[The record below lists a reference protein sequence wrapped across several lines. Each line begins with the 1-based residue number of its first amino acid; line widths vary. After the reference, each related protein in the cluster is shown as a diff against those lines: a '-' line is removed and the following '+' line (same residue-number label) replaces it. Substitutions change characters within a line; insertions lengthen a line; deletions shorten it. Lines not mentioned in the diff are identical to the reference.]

1 MTYRFQTQ
9 RNRGYAGEKM
19 LDKVFGKF
27 FDVRRATATQQRNGI
42 DRVMVGKEHKQTINV
57 EYKTDYTAASSGNAF
72 VEIAFDGRPGWAHT
86 SQADFIAYFV
96 PGKHTYIVRPAT
108 LRTHLQEWEGRFEK
122 RTVLNSGYT
131 ATGLIVPLSYLAEI
145 AEAIYAV

>member
-9 RNRGYAGEKM
+9 RNRGYEGERM

-27 FDVRRATATQQRNGI
+27 FDVRRATATQQRQGI

-72 VEIAFDGRPGWAHT
+72 VEVSFDGRPGWAHT

-96 PGKHTYIVRPAT
+96 PGKHTYIVRPCA
-108 LRTHLQEWEGRFEK
+108 LRTHLPDWEGRFEK

-145 AEAIYAV
+145 ADAIYAL